1 VCEDAVVPRLLP
13 TSPLALALLAYRVW
27 RRLPAAQ
34 RRRFLAAAVVYAPR
48 LWARAQLLRRS
59 RRRGAPGAVRDF

>member
-1 VCEDAVVPRLLP
+1 MLP

-34 RRRFLAAAVVYAPR
+34 QRRVLAAAVVYGPQ
-48 LWARAQLLRRS
+48 LWARARLM
-59 RRRGAPGAVRDF
+59 RRGARADLDSR